1 MTPAQNTSALFARTS
16 RYSERAIVPINNC
29 ALSNDSKLPAF
40 YCVHSASGMAGTD
53 FVDLAER
60 LEPAIRFYGIQAPP
74 NLMPDPDFGKSLE
87 SMAQLYADALVEAQ
101 PNGPIVLG
109 GYCIG
114 AVIALAIANNLRARG
129 RELGPLIAID
139 GVPENTS
146 LAMRGWHPQYW
157 LELLRNLYGWVN
169 HADLMRSRTL
179 RSLIWSISNNM
190 SAIGRG
196 VFGLNPAQKIGG
208 GYAIESIM
216 DVSRFQPT
224 QIMFINRLL
233 SALFDYTP
241 TTYSGEVIVY
251 EAAVKPLLRL
261 PQIGRIWG
269 KLVSRTQVVEVIGT
283 HIGMMH
289 EPYVDAL
296 AVDLR
301 RRISE
306 YFAGNSPP

>member
-1 MTPAQNTSALFARTS
+1 
-16 RYSERAIVPINNC
+16 
-29 ALSNDSKLPAF
+29 
-40 YCVHSASGMAGTD
+40 
-53 FVDLAER
+53 
-60 LEPAIRFYGIQAPP
+60 
-74 NLMPDPDFGKSLE
+74 
-87 SMAQLYADALVEAQ
+87 
-101 PNGPIVLG
+101 VLG

-114 AVIALAIANNLRARG
+114 AVIGLAIANNLRARG
-129 RELGPLIAID
+129 REVGPLVAID

-146 LAMRGWHPQYW
+146 FALRGWHPDYW

-190 SAIGRG
+190 SAIAKG
-196 VFGLNPAQKIGG
+196 VIGLNRAQKIGG

-224 QIMFINRLL
+224 HIMFINRLL
-233 SALFDYTP
+233 TALFGYTP
-241 TTYSGEVIVY
+241 TPYSGEVIVY

-269 KLVSRTQVVEVIGT
+269 KLASHTQVVEIVGT
-283 HIGMMH
+283 HISMMH

-296 AVDLR
+296 AIDLQ

-306 YFAGNSPP
+306 YFAGNSPR